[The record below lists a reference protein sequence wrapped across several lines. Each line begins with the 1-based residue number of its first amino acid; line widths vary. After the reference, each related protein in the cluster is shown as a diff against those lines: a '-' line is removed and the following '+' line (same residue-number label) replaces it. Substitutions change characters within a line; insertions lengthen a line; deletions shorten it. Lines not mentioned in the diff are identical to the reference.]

1 MFLSAFLASVDITI
15 VATSLPRI
23 AADFDAQTQMSWVAT
38 AYLLAYTTFQPIYG
52 RFSDIFGRKQMF
64 IFAVALF
71 LIGSAGCGAAPSML
85 ALILFRV
92 IQGFGGSGLFTV
104 VVIMVSDMFE
114 DLEERARYQ
123 SMIWLA
129 FAVSAVIGPLLG
141 GAFVQHVTWRWCFYF
156 CLPLGVVSMSL
167 VTWLFQVPFEQTNL
181 SEKMRRVDYIG
192 VILVT
197 ATVLCLLLPLTWGG
211 TTFAWNSAPIIV
223 LLVLFVVLACILVFM
238 ENRIVEEDAVIPPAL
253 LLNRNVALAVSI
265 NGVMGICFMGCMF
278 YLPLYFQAV
287 KGAST
292 TSSGLRMMPNPFGAV
307 TGTIVSSFLLK
318 KLRDYRIFLWMG
330 TAVMT
335 LGVGLFMLLD
345 ADTSLGVQ
353 LVLLLIMGL
362 GQGLI
367 YQNCVIACQDCAG
380 EKHIAVATSLCGF
393 TNSIGSAIGVA
404 ICASAFNNALQKNLA
419 KLPIDTQDILQQMDV
434 VENMAAISN
443 LPEGVKEQV
452 IGAYAD
458 SFKVVFMVLTPIMG
472 VAFILSL
479 FMRRRKIIDL

>member
-1 MFLSAFLASVDITI
+1 MFL
-15 VATSLPRI
+15 
-23 AADFDAQTQMSWVAT
+23 
-38 AYLLAYTTFQPIYG
+38 
-52 RFSDIFGRKQMF
+52 
-64 IFAVALF
+64 FAVTLF
-71 LIGSAGCGAAPSML
+71 LIGSLGCGAAPSML

-123 SMIWLA
+123 SMVWLA
-129 FAVSAVIGPLLG
+129 FAVSAVTGPLLG
-141 GAFVQHVTWRWCFYF
+141 GAFVQRATWRWCFYI
-156 CLPLGVVSMSL
+156 CLPLGALSMSL
-167 VTWLFQVPFEQTNL
+167 VAWLFQVPFEQTNI
-181 SEKMRRVDYIG
+181 SEKMRRVDYLG

-223 LLVLFVVLACILVFM
+223 LLVLFVVLACILVFV
-238 ENRIVEEDAVIPPAL
+238 ENRTLEEDAIIPPAL

-265 NGVMGICFMGCMF
+265 NGLVGICFMGCMF

-292 TSSGLRMMPNPFGAV
+292 TSSGLRLIPNSFGAV
-307 TGTIVSSFLLK
+307 ISTMASSFLLK

-330 TAVMT
+330 TAIMT
-335 LGVGLFMLLD
+335 LSIGLLMLLD

-353 LVLLLIMGL
+353 LVLLLIMGF

-380 EKHIAVATSLCGF
+380 EKHIAVATTLCGF
-393 TNSIGSAIGVA
+393 LNGVGSAIGVA
-404 ICASAFNNALQKNLA
+404 ICASVFNNALQKNLA
-419 KLPIDTQDILQQMDV
+419 KLPIDTQDILGQMDV
-434 VENMAAISN
+434 VENMTAISS

-458 SFKVVFMVLTPIMG
+458 SFKMVFMVLTPIMG

-479 FMRRRKIIDL
+479 FMRRRKIIDKA